1 MDACTEVGGRE
12 AQDAIADGGRES
24 LEARS
29 PPPLRGYRKDCYT
42 FGGTNFPAIT
52 ERPQAAGK
60 KFLHFDYL
68 NCLYTND
75 YIISNFEAASAS
87 ALVIL
92 FNSRRI
98 DSSSF
103 VL

>member
-12 AQDAIADGGRES
+12 AQDTIADGGRES

-52 ERPQAAGK
+52 ERP
-60 KFLHFDYL
+60 
-68 NCLYTND
+68 
-75 YIISNFEAASAS
+75 
-87 ALVIL
+87 
-92 FNSRRI
+92 
-98 DSSSF
+98 
-103 VL
+103 